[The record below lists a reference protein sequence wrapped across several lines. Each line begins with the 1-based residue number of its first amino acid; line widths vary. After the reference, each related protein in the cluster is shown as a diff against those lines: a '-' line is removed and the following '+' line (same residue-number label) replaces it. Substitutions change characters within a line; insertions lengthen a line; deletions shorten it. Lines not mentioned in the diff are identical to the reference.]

1 MSKKGELRLQR
12 IDTVINKTSKKQEH
26 DLLDALRELVERIDT
41 EFELKLNHESTIL
54 LSEITTK
61 LNELFPDDDFAQPL
75 KNSSMRP
82 DGGILYLVDKEKNKY
97 PILITEVKNQ
107 GTNDLRAIEGKPRQ
121 AQGNAIERL
130 GKNVIGF
137 RTFLLNESIFP
148 FVTFGYGCDF
158 AEGSSILDRV
168 LTINMFGKLNKT
180 NVFNTGVQESF
191 NRGSFY
197 FREEKWKKDEMLSVM
212 YDIATKSIYYYFSK
226 YGKESFRF

>member
-148 FVTFGYGCDF
+148 FVTFGC
-158 AEGSSILDRV
+158 I
-168 LTINMFGKLNKT
+168 
-180 NVFNTGVQESF
+180 
-191 NRGSFY
+191 
-197 FREEKWKKDEMLSVM
+197 
-212 YDIATKSIYYYFSK
+212 
-226 YGKESFRF
+226 